1 MATAI
6 GDRYQVL
13 TDKQLELLELLLP
26 KSEGHVGRNF
36 ANNRLVGGHISRPPA
51 RPPTR

>member
-13 TDKQLELLELLLP
+13 TDQQWELLELPLP

-36 ANNRLVGGHISRPPA
+36 ANNRLIVEGRLEHR
-51 RPPTR
+51 

>member
-13 TDKQLELLELLLP
+13 TDKQWELLELLLP

-36 ANNRLVGGHISRPPA
+36 ANNRLVVEG
-51 RPPTR
+51 